1 MKTQKNKMLGG
12 GGGEIGYYLHPTI
25 TKTKAKVCK
34 MK

>member
-1 MKTQKNKMLGG
+1 MKTQKNKMLG